1 MGFKK
6 ESFCSQI
13 LSSKNFKKE
22 EAMGD
27 DHHSQE
33 VALFEVIS
41 RIETAEEAQS
51 FLLDLCTPAEIRAF
65 AERWR
70 VCQLLNS
77 GKFSYRQINE
87 ATGASLTTISR
98 VARFL
103 NDEKNG
109 GYRAMLEKI
118 ASSE

>member
-1 MGFKK
+1 M
-6 ESFCSQI
+6 Q
-13 LSSKNFKKE
+13 
-22 EAMGD
+22 D
-27 DHHSQE
+27 DHHSLD
-33 VALFEVIS
+33 LFEAIA
-41 RIETAEEAQS
+41 RLDTAEEAQN
-51 FLLDLCTPAEIRAF
+51 FLRDLCTPTEIRAF
-65 AERWR
+65 IERWK

-87 ATGASLTTISR
+87 ATGASLATISR

-103 NDEKNG
+103 NDENNG